1 VPTIFV
7 VAALSLGV
15 NFTLWSLIGG
25 IRGLVERRASPSAGD
40 APPRDAVAVLIAARN
55 ESFVIEGT
63 LAAAARQLPP
73 SQIHVVSDGSTDD
86 TAELAR
92 SIGVNVLELVHNR
105 GKAAALEVGVE
116 HFDLCRTY
124 QVVVIVDADTELSED
139 YLASGLPLFKD
150 PGVAVVAGMAHT
162 MWRLDG
168 LPTLGR
174 ILLAYRERLYLL
186 AQYMLKYGQ
195 GWAAVDTVVVAPG
208 CASMY
213 RTSALEQLRID
224 VPGVVIEDF
233 HMSFATHRQRL
244 GRIAFHPQAAVAF
257 TQDPTNLHDYRRQ
270 VRRWALGYWQSVLR
284 SGWRHGRFDV
294 ALALLSAE
302 LLTSAAVFVLVVV
315 AVLASL
321 VGLADPEVH
330 LIGARTAAELVLAL
344 AAPDLVISLV
354 VASLRRQPAFLT
366 YALAFPLLRVLDA
379 WLSLRGVVAAFVTR
393 SSGLWVSPVR
403 RPAGGGEPEASGERA
418 MGRRG
423 ALLRGGGVAVSAA
436 IVVGVVAAA
445 FAVQK
450 SYPDANCAR
459 PAPANERAL
468 DASEERAVSH
478 VLSYTS
484 YITRGTPNKPEVAL
498 TFDDGPGPYT
508 PQVLAALRRLHVPA
522 TFFVVGQ
529 QVHYYGKFLSS
540 ELAQQIVI
548 GDHTLTHPYLTK
560 LTPRGQ
566 LQQIQGQ
573 ASTVEACG
581 VPYPHLFRP
590 PYGGFNKET
599 LRILKHAGMLMVLWS
614 VDTKD
619 WTLPGVNA
627 IVHNALAT
635 AGPGSIILMH
645 DGDSP
650 RNETV
655 AALPRIVAGLR
666 ARHLQLVTIPQLLL
680 DDPPPRGQPQPHSL
694 AGNG

>member
-7 VAALSLGV
+7 VAGLSLGV
-15 NFTLWSLIGG
+15 NLTLWSLIGG
-25 IRGLVERRASPSAGD
+25 IRRLVERRAPPSAGD
-40 APPRDAVAVLIAARN
+40 APPREAVAVLIAARN
-55 ESFVIEGT
+55 ESFVIEET
-63 LAAAARQLPP
+63 LAAAARQVPP

-92 SIGVNVLELVHNR
+92 SMGVKVLELVHNR
-105 GKAAALEVGVE
+105 GKAAALEAGVE

-150 PGVAVVAGMAHT
+150 LGVAVVAGMAHT
-162 MWRLDG
+162 TWRLDG
-168 LPTLGR
+168 LPALGR

-186 AQYMLKYGQ
+186 AQYLLKYGQ

-244 GRIAFHPQAAVAF
+244 GQIAFHPRAAVAF

-302 LLTSAAVFVLVVV
+302 LLTSAVVFVLVVV

-330 LIGARTAAELVLAL
+330 LIGARTAAELVLGL

-354 VASLRRQPAFLT
+354 VASLRRQPEFLT

-379 WLSLRGVVAAFVTR
+379 WLSLRGLVAAFVTR

-403 RPAGGGEPEASGERA
+403 RAEGGGEPEASGERA

-436 IVVGVVAAA
+436 IVFGVVAAA

-450 SYPDANCAR
+450 SYPDANCAH

-468 DASEERAVSH
+468 YASEERAVSH

-566 LQQIQGQ
+566 LHQVQ
-573 ASTVEACG
+573 AQVRSVKACG

-599 LRILKHAGMLMVLWS
+599 LRILRHAGMLMVLWS

-619 WTLPGVNA
+619 WTLPGVSA

-680 DDPPPRGQPQPHSL
+680 DDPPPRGQPQPHSV